1 MLAADLRFVK
11 NPQDGW
17 RLLRDGKPV
26 QELALSET
34 RTFLFPANWRE
45 PVVTARMADAGQLR
59 KQLYI
64 AFLKKRYGYQI
75 AMLNRAYGLDATAF
89 TELES
94 SDFKELDGKRA
105 EVLADDLAFASELY
119 AENVEL
125 AFRRVDGK
133 LRLLSVP
140 DGIPDELLRSIGD
153 MREVD
158 GILLRGPVSVP
169 ISGIQKPILL
179 LHCPAVKPA
188 FATACARI

>member
-1 MLAADLRFVK
+1 MAA
-11 NPQDGW
+11 
-17 RLLRDGKPV
+17 
-26 QELALSET
+26 
-34 RTFLFPANWRE
+34 
-45 PVVTARMADAGQLR
+45 
-59 KQLYI
+59 
-64 AFLKKRYGYQI
+64 
-75 AMLNRAYGLDATAF
+75 RAVNLVPRCSG
-89 TELES
+89 
-94 SDFKELDGKRA
+94 
-105 EVLADDLAFASELY
+105 VLAFASELY

-158 GILLRGPVSVP
+158 GIVLRDRVAEPVA
-169 ISGIQKPILL
+169 GIGKPILL